1 VTRTVTL
8 MPVLLLKTV
17 DVAMTAAI
25 LVAAVWSWVQEGWG
39 VGLMVLGLGV
49 TVRVLVR
56 TLLGIP

>member
-1 VTRTVTL
+1 
-8 MPVLLLKTV
+8 MI
-17 DVAMTAAI
+17 AAI
-25 LVAAVWSWVQEGWG
+25 LVAAVWSWVQDGWG